1 MREFDEEV
9 EALPL
14 WSTWEVWRFT
24 RGGSYEARKLPLE
37 KIVWNWAVFPRRSV
51 FRQLRL
57 HLSFCSPVYWC
68 SDRFHFGSWE
78 MDEFEGGYAVVG
90 PFAGAKSTSCWRP
103 IEVQLHSYLAY
114 WGSRVKQHAKAGM
127 MTGAGVCACAAL
139 IVLKFWS
146 LPLDLIADLD
156 LH

>member
-1 MREFDEEV
+1 
-9 EALPL
+9 
-14 WSTWEVWRFT
+14 
-24 RGGSYEARKLPLE
+24 
-37 KIVWNWAVFPRRSV
+37 
-51 FRQLRL
+51 
-57 HLSFCSPVYWC
+57 
-68 SDRFHFGSWE
+68 